1 MAVSDKTSPLRN
13 RTALPLALHGYIE
26 GYYGRLL
33 DWDDRTRL
41 LHRLSSL
48 GLNAYLYAPKEDECH
63 RFEWRRPWDKNR
75 LNEASQSLSHGLRH
89 SNLWRSSSFGA

>member
-13 RTALPLALHGYIE
+13 QTALPPALHGYIE

-33 DWDDRTRL
+33 EWDDRARL

-48 GLNAYLYAPKEDECH
+48 GNGRYQI
-63 RFEWRRPWDKNR
+63 R
-75 LNEASQSLSHGLRH
+75 LPRQKSRNLQHISYLSH
-89 SNLWRSSSFGA
+89 S